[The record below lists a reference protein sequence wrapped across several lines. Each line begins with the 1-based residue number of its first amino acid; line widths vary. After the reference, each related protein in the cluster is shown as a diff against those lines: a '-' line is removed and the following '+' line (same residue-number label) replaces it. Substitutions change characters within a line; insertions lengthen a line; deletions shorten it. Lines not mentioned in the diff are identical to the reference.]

1 MYFLQ
6 FPLLSKSSL
15 LERLIKNSDEEDIVT
30 RLADVPGG
38 AQAFELVAKLNI
50 KFLLMEQ
57 SEELTHTFVDQTDSE
72 NSCLGYM
79 VSGSK
84 ANIALIHQSAAINSS
99 RVVHAQEFDVS
110 VTMLN
115 IAIILYHIHEY
126 AQSLSVLKKLFQNI
140 KPIEEQ
146 IALRVCL
153 FLLDV
158 ALACEDIL

>member
-1 MYFLQ
+1 
-6 FPLLSKSSL
+6 
-15 LERLIKNSDEEDIVT
+15 
-30 RLADVPGG
+30 
-38 AQAFELVAKLNI
+38 
-50 KFLLMEQ
+50 
-57 SEELTHTFVDQTDSE
+57 
-72 NSCLGYM
+72 M